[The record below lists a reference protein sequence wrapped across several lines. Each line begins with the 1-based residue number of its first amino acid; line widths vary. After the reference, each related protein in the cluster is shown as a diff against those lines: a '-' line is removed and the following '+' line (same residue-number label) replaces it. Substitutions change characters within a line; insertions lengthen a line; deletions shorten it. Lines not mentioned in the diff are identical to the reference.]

1 MKIDSRPWNGLFNPR
16 SAEGGTALVEPTPHH
31 IACDAIHV
39 TFRADRDRI
48 RRSLPPGTEPAEEGT
63 CWIMVGDM
71 VKISAADPDQY
82 WRNPGRSNYN
92 ECVLGFNVRF
102 GKLAGRFCRWSGS
115 TATGPW
121 GWARSWDG
129 ESALAVIERSLDR
142 YPPSI
147 LPLGPGACAGGVV
160 IRNGATVVRMK
171 VSLDETSEQLASL
184 PSYGSTTFGY
194 RYLASPGPG
203 IAAVDQL
210 TESTPTNVRFAG
222 IWRGKPWLQFGE
234 GDNEELTQ
242 LGEIEV
248 LEGYLYRRGWTLERN
263 ARLVHDYAAEA
274 AVHA

>member
-1 MKIDSRPWNGLFNPR
+1 MSASANSPAAFAAGLGRPRLVHGDGPDHGMGKAPWRSSNAPLID
-16 SAEGGTALVEPTPHH
+16 TH
-31 IACDAIHV
+31 
-39 TFRADRDRI
+39 
-48 RRSLPPGTEPAEEGT
+48 
-63 CWIMVGDM
+63 
-71 VKISAADPDQY
+71 
-82 WRNPGRSNYN
+82 
-92 ECVLGFNVRF
+92 
-102 GKLAGRFCRWSGS
+102 
-115 TATGPW
+115 
-121 GWARSWDG
+121 
-129 ESALAVIERSLDR
+129 
-142 YPPSI
+142 PSI